1 MIKLISFYLQVKE
14 LFHQL
19 NVTYRSVELDLE
31 PDGNGMHAVLSD
43 KIGRKT
49 VPQVFVGGDLIGG
62 CDDTFKAHEDGVLGE
77 LLLSLNLIA
86 K

>member
-1 MIKLISFYLQVKE
+1 MFHHLKVAIK
-14 LFHQL
+14 
-19 NVTYRSVELDLE
+19 SVELDLE
-31 PDGNGMHAVLSD
+31 ADGEGLHAVLSD

-62 CDDTFKAHEDGVLGE
+62 CDDTFKAHEDGVLNE
-77 LLLSLNLIA
+77 LLESLNLS